1 MPAAKARRPM
11 PPARSGRRWPLPA
24 RWAQRPLERCK
35 PCTYGPATSMP
46 GKRGRPCA
54 QWREGMGGRT
64 GLDYAGVRAWFDL
77 QGIRGAKRRRL
88 FAGIQA
94 CEAATLEVWAEQR
107 EPSNP

>member
-1 MPAAKARRPM
+1 LWPCNVPAWQAWQAVR
-11 PPARSGRRWPLPA
+11 
-24 RWAQRPLERCK
+24 
-35 PCTYGPATSMP
+35 T
-46 GKRGRPCA
+46 

-94 CEAATLEVWAEQR
+94 CEAATLEAWAEQR
-107 EPSNP
+107 EQPTA